1 MGGGPHLTLK
11 SDAHMT
17 PPLLNPSQCAASD
30 SPVPEEPAE
39 PPSSVPAALG
49 EELGQGKWVA
59 AWANS
64 SSEDKC
70 ERPSQN
76 FSIYGG
82 NLSRCILYGGW
93 MGV

>member
-1 MGGGPHLTLK
+1 VGGPHLTQK
-11 SDAHMT
+11 SDAHMNT
-17 PPLLNPSQCAASD
+17 PPLNPSQCAGTD
-30 SPVPEEPAE
+30 SPNPKEPAE
-39 PPSSVPAALG
+39 LPSTVPGALG

-59 AWANS
+59 AGANS

-70 ERPSQN
+70 ERPSQD